1 MIGSGAAGFSMFQ
14 APTTFQIRRGFFQ
27 YGGEMDVMKNG
38 IPHFRCITFASPLGF
53 GHSFNLTDMNGNPLV
68 YIQPDAD
75 YGDPKFHIM
84 TASGE
89 HYATL
94 RQGWSEYEKKFEV
107 HNKFTGEDLKVH
119 GDWFGQNF
127 EFSRHHTGQQVAR
140 VIAGYGGDSYDVTIY
155 PGEDALFILAAT
167 LTIEKLCHEHRNHH
181 RHQW

>member
-1 MIGSGAAGFSMFQ
+1 MIGTGAAVSMFQ